1 MALTEKHLQE
11 LVNERRADYLAEERA
26 AVKKHVHELKAGD
39 LVQAHGGVFQVTADA
54 RESQAHRPTYWH
66 NGGNS
71 NTTGR
76 VTLPGPS
83 DCAYAPAVC
92 IEGNIPGYF
101 KPGSAWDFQGN
112 FKAGKYTLLAK

>member
-1 MALTEKHLQE
+1 MTLTEKHLQE
-11 LVNERRADYLAEERA
+11 LVDERRADYLVEERA

-54 RESQAHRPTYWH
+54 RESQAHRPKYWSGSSSS
-66 NGGNS
+66 GGHI
-71 NTTGR
+71 
-76 VTLPGPS
+76 TLPGAS